1 MLLKSIY
8 LAPRGT
14 VSTCSFYF
22 IFSSREAICRDQFQT
37 KRLALNIFTSFFLAC
52 KYDMDLMLLNCNFL
66 VSRFPS
72 QNKILHSGKRVL
84 YFTTKAG
91 YTRYGQPIFFG
102 LTFNCSDFFLFF
114 KSCFYLWRWEIHI
127 DSHPSLD
134 ILNRFLISS
143 LFISNLRYVEYL
155 MAFKPRQP
163 TDPIKQKIV

>member
-14 VSTCSFYF
+14 ISTCLFYF
-22 IFSSREAICRDQFQT
+22 IFSSREAIYRNQFQT

-91 YTRYGQPIFFG
+91 YTRYGQPIFFC
-102 LTFNCSDFFLFF
+102 LTFYCSDFPLFF
-114 KSCFYLWRWEIHI
+114 PRAVFICGEGR
-127 DSHPSLD
+127 
-134 ILNRFLISS
+134 
-143 LFISNLRYVEYL
+143 FISTHIPVQT
-155 MAFKPRQP
+155 F
-163 TDPIKQKIV
+163 

>member
-14 VSTCSFYF
+14 ISTCLFYF
-22 IFSSREAICRDQFQT
+22 IFSSREAIYRDQFQT

-91 YTRYGQPIFFG
+91 YTRYGQPLFFG
-102 LTFNCSDFFLFF
+102 LTFYCSDFPLFFHELFLFVA
-114 KSCFYLWRWEIHI
+114 KG
-127 DSHPSLD
+127 DSYRLTSHF
-134 ILNRFLISS
+134 RH
-143 LFISNLRYVEYL
+143 
-155 MAFKPRQP
+155 FKPIFDFFIIYLES
-163 TDPIKQKIV
+163 TTC

>member
-8 LAPRGT
+8 LVPRGT
-14 VSTCSFYF
+14 ISTCSFYF

-52 KYDMDLMLLNCNFL
+52 KYDMDLILLNCNFL

-91 YTRYGQPIFFG
+91 YTRYGQPLFFG
-102 LTFNCSDFFLFF
+102 LTFNFSDFFLFF
-114 KSCFYLWRWEIHI
+114 KSCFYLWRQGIHI
-127 DSHPSLD
+127 DSHPTLD
-134 ILNRFLISS
+134 ILN
-143 LFISNLRYVEYL
+143 
-155 MAFKPRQP
+155 
-163 TDPIKQKIV
+163 